1 MYHEATPF
9 TVLICNKQ
17 KPIQKCSVT
26 RVVLRNFTKFTGKYL
41 CQSHFFIK
49 KETVAQVFSFG
60 F

>member
-1 MYHEATPF
+1 MYHDMTPF
-9 TVLICNKQ
+9 TILICNKQ

-26 RVVLRNFTKFTGKYL
+26 RVVLRNLTGKYL